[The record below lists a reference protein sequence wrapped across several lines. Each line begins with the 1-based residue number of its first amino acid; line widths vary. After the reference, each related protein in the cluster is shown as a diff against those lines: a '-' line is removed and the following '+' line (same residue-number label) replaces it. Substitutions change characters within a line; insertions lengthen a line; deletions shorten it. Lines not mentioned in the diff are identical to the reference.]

1 MSGACDIK
9 LSSRAALLT
18 ITSAFTHHLPTRV
31 STGVVLV
38 MFIENI
44 YPTLVI
50 CLITSGRSSHNP
62 SLIIL
67 WISNGNWK
75 EMIFWMKVKFLS
87 PFGYHALHTV
97 SSIMRIETW
106 DSRRLMDGG
115 IVNIFFN
122 FDFFISPRRR
132 LAPTIISNY
141 SILKLELFSMSFL
154 QLVDGCIVNTN
165 HFLSSGLFALIS
177 IQIISQERFV

>member
-18 ITSAFTHHLPTRV
+18 ITSAFTHHLPSRV
-31 STGVVLV
+31 STGVVSV

-44 YPTLVI
+44 YPTSVI

-87 PFGYHALHTV
+87 PFGYRALHTM
-97 SSIMRIETW
+97 SSIMWIETW
-106 DSRRLMDGG
+106 DSRRLMDRG
-115 IVNIFFN
+115 IVNNFFN
-122 FDFFISPRRR
+122 FDFFISPRR

-154 QLVDGCIVNTN
+154 QLVDGWIVNTN